1 MVESIQQQTTNN
13 FDLQPHPSPAK
24 SSCDDANDQ
33 WQEFDVDLK
42 RVRNF

>member
-1 MVESIQQQTTNN
+1 MVDSIQQQTTDN

-24 SSCDDANDQ
+24 SPYDANDQ

-42 RVRNF
+42 RVRNV

>member
-24 SSCDDANDQ
+24 SSCDANDQ